1 MALKRQQTASMF
13 DSLKSASLNEQ
24 SEANKIGV
32 EKGLHESTPE
42 SNKPK
47 STQKNVIPTKDT
59 DASSA
64 KIAIKKEVA
73 ERNSAKDTNE
83 SKSSVKGY
91 DFGFDKKKETKSV
104 RKQFVLTPSDAA
116 WLKETARL
124 NGISENKV
132 IENMI
137 KMMKNK

>member
-13 DSLKSASLNEQ
+13 DSLKSASLNES
-24 SEANKIGV
+24 SESSRIDV
-32 EKGLHESTPE
+32 ENGQQFSTSMSDRPITTQEKEHTTEELHL
-42 SNKPK
+42 KPPKASEK
-47 STQKNVIPTKDT
+47 SVTKKNSDEDSV
-59 DASSA
+59 
-64 KIAIKKEVA
+64 
-73 ERNSAKDTNE
+73 NN
-83 SKSSVKGY
+83 KSSIKGY
-91 DFGFDKKKETKSV
+91 DFGYDKKKETKSV